1 MIKTIKIYDD
11 KSIYPSDLIIGNEG
25 EKGVNT
31 LNFDIETNIP
41 SMKWYLIFD
50 NKAYPINNNKLVVN
64 ETMTIKG
71 VHICYV
77 VGSDARPGQKI
88 NEGTLYFRTNK
99 IIMRVGE

>member
-11 KSIYPSDLIIGNEG
+11 KSVYPSDLIIGNEG

-64 ETMTIKG
+64 ETMTIKASL
-71 VHICYV
+71 I
-77 VGSDARPGQKI
+77 
-88 NEGTLYFRTNK
+88 L
-99 IIMRVGE
+99 IIELLV

>member
-11 KSIYPSDLIIGNEG
+11 KSVYPSDLIIGNEG

-50 NKAYPINNNKLVVN
+50 NKAYPINNNKLVVMLLVAMLDQVKKSMK
-64 ETMTIKG
+64 EHYILEQIK
-71 VHICYV
+71 
-77 VGSDARPGQKI
+77 
-88 NEGTLYFRTNK
+88 LL
-99 IIMRVGE
+99 

>member
-11 KSIYPSDLIIGNEG
+11 KSVYPSDLIIGNEG

-71 VHICYV
+71 VANNDIFK
-77 VGSDARPGQKI
+77 GITPLI
-88 NEGTLYFRTNK
+88 NR
-99 IIMRVGE
+99 

>member
-1 MIKTIKIYDD
+1 MIKTINICDD
-11 KSIYPSDLIIGNEG
+11 KSVYPSDLIIGNEG
-25 EKGVNT
+25 EKGVNI
-31 LNFDIETNIP
+31 LNFDIETHIP

-50 NKAYPINNNKLVVN
+50 NKAYPINNSKLVVN

-99 IIMRVGE
+99 IIMRAAE

>member
-11 KSIYPSDLIIGNEG
+11 KSVYPSDLIIGNEG

-71 VHICYV
+71 VHICY
-77 VGSDARPGQKI
+77 D
-88 NEGTLYFRTNK
+88 
-99 IIMRVGE
+99 

>member
-1 MIKTIKIYDD
+1 M
-11 KSIYPSDLIIGNEG
+11 
-25 EKGVNT
+25 NT

-50 NKAYPINNNKLVVN
+50 NKLILINNNKLVVN